1 MGILRSDALEVVGP
15 GTYFIGIIDI
25 LQEWS
30 WTKSLERMAKVAF
43 KLQDKNGV
51 SAVPPELYMRRFK
64 ERVVQEVIS
73 EGSLRRE
80 EYVNSLMAS
89 RNESAANET
98 PPPPPPP
105 PPPPRDVL
113 AARLRDLAQSL
124 AAVREKREKLEL
136 EEQRLRQ
143 ALSEVDLDE
152 VSMSQSLEL

>member
-1 MGILRSDALEVVGP
+1 MVGILRSDALEVVGP

-30 WTKSLERMAKVAF
+30 WAKSLERMAKVAF

-105 PPPPRDVL
+105 PRDVL

>member
-1 MGILRSDALEVVGP
+1 MVGILRSDALEVVGP

-98 PPPPPPP
+98 PPPPPPL
-105 PPPPRDVL
+105 PRDVL